1 MYFNWRQFL
10 HDLWISVFA
19 ARHPHLR
26 LTGHRARVVVMLVL
40 CMAWMGGSARLGLM
54 ADHLL
59 FPWFRR
65 RRVVAPTFI
74 VGNFRSGSTLLH
86 RLLAHSSAFT
96 AMKTWELYFAPS
108 ITQRKF
114 WHGVWIVDR
123 WFGGRL
129 RSAIER
135 AQARRLAQVQMHKV
149 RLEEPEEDEAL
160 FLYLWDSF
168 FNWFFV
174 PADADRNPYW
184 RFDSRVPA
192 HRRRAAMRFYRGIL
206 QRHLALAPPGSI
218 YLSKSPA
225 FTARLGSLIEEFP
238 DARIIE
244 LVRHPFDV
252 VPSGAAWFAFAWHY
266 FASPVDRFPF
276 LDTFLSMAN
285 EWYLRP
291 ERVIAASDHAGTYHR
306 VRYEDLVAHP
316 SATVTGLLHAL
327 GIYADAGLRERLAR
341 LESASSRRRSH
352 SLSLADL
359 GLSRESIA
367 SEMADVF
374 TLLGYD
380 PDHGALPDLDD
391 DDSAESR

>member
-1 MYFNWRQFL
+1 MYFNWRRFL
-10 HDLWISVFA
+10 HDLRISIVPTG
-19 ARHPHLR
+19 HPHLR
-26 LTGHRARVVVMLVL
+26 LTGHRARVVVMLVF
-40 CMAWMGGSARLGLM
+40 CMAWMGGSARVGLLV
-54 ADHLL
+54 DHLL

-65 RRVVAPTFI
+65 QRVVAPTFI

-86 RLLAHSSAFT
+86 RLLAGSSAFT

-123 WFGGRL
+123 WFGGHL
-129 RSAIER
+129 RNAIVR
-135 AQARRLAQVQMHKV
+135 AQSRRLGQVQMHKV

-174 PADADRNPYW
+174 PADAERNPYW
-184 RFDSRVPA
+184 RFDDTVPH
-192 HRRRAAMRFYRGIL
+192 HRRRAAMRFYSGIL

-225 FTARLGSLIEEFP
+225 FTARLRSLIEEFP

-244 LVRHPFDV
+244 IVRHPFDV
-252 VPSGAAWFAFAWHY
+252 IPSGAAWFAFAWHY

-276 LDTFLSMAN
+276 LDTFLTLVN
-285 EWYLRP
+285 EWYVRP
-291 ERVIAASDHAGTYHR
+291 ERAIAAGFDGAYCR
-306 VRYEDLVAHP
+306 VRYEELISHP
-316 SATVTGLLHAL
+316 SKTVDAVLSAFR
-327 GIYADAGLRERLAR
+327 IDADARLRGRLAQ
-341 LESASSRRRSH
+341 LEAAAERPRSH
-352 SLSLADL
+352 SLSLSDL
-359 GLSRESIA
+359 GLSVESVA
-367 SEMADVF
+367 SAMSSAF